1 MQPPSLEEITP
12 DMVGDFMQQA
22 SADRRESLRQSVLAA
37 ANTNPDQ
44 YAEAT
49 KLGRAAGVPPA
60 FVENEIDTYRN
71 TMKLDDMTADRIVTL
86 FPDYAAWLQEDDNAK
101 LAHDDVG
108 ALLGTID
115 LMRSLGASVVDDF
128 AGRTIQG
135 LGGQF
140 SAVANIAAHGE
151 VKMRQAEKEGKLWR
165 IPGLSAAEDLMST
178 AAIGLMGLTGQ
189 GLEFV
194 GGKVRGLGDLI
205 APPVERRGF
214 KDDFAR
220 GLGQGASTI
229 ATAFISRP
237 LAIISTLAQG
247 SSTQMDEIKLAQQQ
261 GKDVDPD
268 GTMESLGV
276 LTGGIVTAAT
286 EMPVYDMI
294 LKRFPA
300 ADKIFKAVPDKYRND
315 AVEFVGKMVMAG
327 GAEGLQEAGEGFLQ
341 RLVTQGFINPEREDY
356 SLGEATEDATL
367 GSSVGATLQGLVLL
381 ALHVS
386 DRRVPKGVQEQ
397 VEREYQKQ
405 KTIETINAIRATKTN
420 ARDSVKMREVLKA
433 GNPDGKVVTL
443 DATVVRQFYQSGID
457 PEQFFN
463 LSPSAREQF
472 EQSEV
477 AGTDITIPLD
487 EFLHAVSTAPDSAY
501 DFMTDFM
508 KVDPSVD
515 PAVQGW
521 DMADPVE
528 RDAFIQ
534 QAVRQAQQEW
544 SESNER
550 VQDAAIDERIE
561 RQIRDNL
568 MNPAI
573 MGEKV
578 RAPEAAATEA
588 TLYGSF
594 ARTLINTGS
603 EAATRVFERRFGTN
617 FQIEGFRPPVRRV
630 GTGSAYYDRLRSKVK
645 ARAAAEK
652 RGQKKR
658 SEQTGFFG
666 QTKKKREKATPTP
679 LINALISRG
688 GIERGSPIA
697 AELAHIGIT
706 TKSHPRLYA
715 RGKLRDID
723 NIVLS
728 EIEGDLGTSGVF
740 VDDGNGYV
748 DRNDL
753 LEKLRDETFGNYI
766 RSDAQ
771 LEQESIEEAEQQILD
786 LLSEQG
792 VDITEASAAD
802 IEAAIDRAT
811 EEYRMEY
818 ETSQPGAFYQTQR
831 GVTQFMDGGQ
841 TIVKLFEGAD
851 QSTLL
856 HETGHVFLDIF
867 ADIASQPD
875 APQAIKDDFAKT
887 LEWMGVQSYD
897 QVQTEQHEQFARGF
911 EAYLYQ
917 GEAPSASLRATFDKF
932 KLWLTNLYRSIKAL
946 NVNVSPEMKAVF
958 DRLLAT
964 NDEIDAVRN
973 NPVVGI
979 EAQTL
984 DMLTKPQREQY
995 LKRKEEA
1002 IREAKNKLFRKAIR
1016 QARRQNTE
1024 WWNNEFARV
1033 QREVEAELQ
1042 QQPVYQ
1048 VTQFLQTGADFT
1060 NESMMVDDDGNTIAP
1075 VKEQHQLNEAATIKV
1090 FDDASPTQKLGK
1102 EELKY
1107 LPRGTRIKQGGI
1119 DPKMIS
1125 DMFGYKSAIEML
1137 RDMQKAEPYNA
1148 AVQKQTEDRMIS
1160 QHGDMLNDG
1169 TIEQEALAMVMAEDT
1184 KAAQVE
1190 LKALANRTGVEYPS
1204 DGDFARAA
1212 EIALGTL
1219 TVDQAVKPDKYYR
1232 AALKAAR
1239 DYGRAL
1245 GKKDYEA
1252 AADAKRR
1259 EIVNK
1264 HLHRLSK
1271 AARDE
1276 TDKAVEKFKKL
1287 EKIPA
1292 KGDAR
1297 KVKIDPEYH
1306 QKIWQILDKYNL
1318 APRLS
1323 DAKRLNI
1330 ELQAMNEWMQRKE
1343 QDEDAALVMPPE
1355 LLAADTKTHYRDLT
1369 MNEFRGLRDLVENI
1383 ETQGRNKRK
1392 FIMQQQQ
1399 RDLEE
1404 LAAELV
1410 ATAEQFND
1418 TRAVSLSERRQNR
1431 KFSKKFGNVING
1443 VDAVNTKASQM
1454 MVLLDG
1460 GDNFGLW
1467 TRTIYE
1473 PMQLSEINRNIRQR
1487 EEFKRFKQIMDEHFG
1502 DEGRGFLDKEYQVG
1516 GESIRMEELLSI
1528 ALHQGTEDN
1537 RTKLL
1542 EGYQES
1548 RGWNQ
1553 DMIDDALANMRAKD
1567 WNFVQDVWDYMDS
1580 FWAETSAVEKRRFG
1594 YAPEKLEATP
1604 FETTTSDGQT
1614 VQLRGGYMRI
1624 MYDADQDV
1632 MTGNDELAQTFKELQ
1647 IGKNAR
1653 AATRRGAMIERV
1665 SGVRRPIRLDLD
1677 VITEHVGEQV
1687 GIITMSETVENIS
1700 KVTRKKEVQE
1710 VLQNT
1715 IGREGKE
1722 MLDLWLKDV
1731 AVGGAMAGGTI
1742 NRALRTIRSNYTV
1755 GRLGLKPLT
1764 ALLQFSGLAHTV
1776 ADLGAKQ
1783 TFKGLAK
1790 MFARGNPYTAARE
1803 VAEKSLFMQER
1814 RFTLNRDI
1822 ADALNEYS
1830 DKGGTVRSKA
1840 AAMMLYPMQKMQ
1852 ELVDTS
1858 SWLSAYDKATAE
1870 GMDDADA
1877 IRTADIAVARLQASG
1892 LTSDLAAIERGT
1904 LNTATQRQELVKA
1917 TTMFFS
1923 YFNAKY
1929 NLLKNKNIQYK
1940 NKQISGVDLAMSY
1953 LMALM
1958 VEGMLSAALMGQ
1970 IDWDDDDD
1978 DELSGKEIAV
1988 GLVSTTI
1995 FNYAST
2001 IPFARTIA
2009 SGAQGFSG
2017 EGAAMGQLSG
2027 LGEFAGRLVG
2037 TAEKLIEGDTDK
2049 INGYALTRQA
2059 VDALNT
2065 FVPLPASVINQFIRG
2080 MELEEKTGD
2089 ASPLDYLVYREDRF

>member
-1 MQPPSLEEITP
+1 MQPPSLEELTP

-22 SADRRESLRQSVLAA
+22 STERRESLRQSILAA

-60 FVENEIDTYRN
+60 FVENELDTYRN
-71 TMKLDDMTADRIVTL
+71 TMKMDDMTADRIVSL

-108 ALLGTID
+108 ALLGTLD

-135 LGGQF
+135 VGGQL
-140 SAVANIAAHGE
+140 SAVANIAAEGE
-151 VKMRQAEKEGKLWR
+151 VLMRQAEQEGKLWR
-165 IPGLSAAEDLMST
+165 IPVISGMNDLAST
-178 AAIGLMGLTGQ
+178 AAIGVASMAGST
-189 GLEFV
+189 LEYV
-194 GGKVRGLGDLI
+194 GKKVRSVGDLI

-229 ATAFISRP
+229 ATAWISRP

-247 SSTQMDEIKLAQQQ
+247 SSAQMDEIEMAQKR
-261 GKDVDPD
+261 GRDVDPD

-327 GAEGLQEAGEGFLQ
+327 GAEGIQEAAEGFLQ
-341 RLVTQGFINPEREDY
+341 RLITQGFIDPEREDY
-356 SLGEATEDATL
+356 SLGEAGEDATL
-367 GSSVGATLQGLVLL
+367 GAAVGATLQGLVLA
-381 ALHVS
+381 ALHIT
-386 DRRVPKGVQEQ
+386 DRRVPQAVQEQ
-397 VEREYQKQ
+397 VEREFQKQ

-420 ARDSVKMREVLKA
+420 ARDAEKMREVLKA

-457 PEQFFN
+457 PEQFYQ
-463 LSPSAREQF
+463 LAPSAREQF
-472 EQSEV
+472 EQAEV
-477 AGTDITIPLD
+477 AGTDISIPLD
-487 EFLHAVSTAPDSAY
+487 EFLHAVANVPDSAY

-508 KVDPSVD
+508 KVDPTVD

-521 DMADPVE
+521 DMADPAE

-534 QAVRQAQQEW
+534 QAVRQAQEEWGAQYEQTQE
-544 SESNER
+544 
-550 VQDAAIDERIE
+550 AALDERIE

-568 MNPAI
+568 MNPAV

-578 RAPEAAATEA
+578 RTPEAAATEA

-594 ARTLINTGS
+594 ARTLIRSGD

-617 FQIEGFRPPVRRV
+617 FQVEGFRPPVRRV
-630 GTGSAYYDRLRSKVK
+630 GTGKAYYDRLRSKVK

-658 SEQTGFFG
+658 AEKAGFFG
-666 QTKKKREKATPTP
+666 TTPRKRTKATPTP
-679 LINALISRG
+679 LINALIARG
-688 GIERGSPIA
+688 GIQRGSPIA
-697 AELAHIGIT
+697 AELEHIGIT
-706 TKSHPRLYA
+706 PKSHPRLYA

-723 NIVLS
+723 NIVVS
-728 EIEGDLGTSGVF
+728 ELEGDLGTSGVF
-740 VDDGNGYV
+740 TDDGNGYV

-753 LEKLRDETFGNYI
+753 LDKLRDETFGNYI
-766 RSDAQ
+766 RSDEM

-792 VDITEASAAD
+792 VDITTASAAEID
-802 IEAAIDRAT
+802 AAIDQAT
-811 EEYRMEY
+811 EQYRMEY
-818 ETSQPGAFYQTQR
+818 ETAQPGAFYQAER
-831 GVTQFMDGGQ
+831 GVTQFADGGQ
-841 TIVKLFEGAD
+841 TIIKLFEGAD

-875 APQAIKDDFAKT
+875 APQAIKDDFART
-887 LEWMGVQSYD
+887 MEWLGVQSYD
-897 QVQTEQHEQFARGF
+897 QVQTPQHEQFARGF

-932 KLWLTNLYRSIKAL
+932 KLWLTNLYRSIKSL
-946 NVNVSPEMKAVF
+946 NVNVSPEMKGVF

-964 NDEIDAVRN
+964 NDEINAIRN

-984 DMLTKPQREQY
+984 EMLTKPQREQY

-1024 WWNNEFARV
+1024 WWNTEFARV

-1042 QQPVYQ
+1042 KMPVYQ
-1048 VTQFLQTGADFT
+1048 VTNFLQTGSDF
-1060 NESMMVDDDGNTIAP
+1060 EGVSMMVDDDGNTITP
-1075 VKEQHQLNEAATIKV
+1075 IKEQHQLNEELTIKA

-1107 LPRGTRIKQGGI
+1107 LPRGTRTKQGGI
-1119 DPKMIS
+1119 DPKLIS

-1137 RDMQKAEPYNA
+1137 RDMQQAEPYAA
-1148 AVQKQTEDRMIS
+1148 AVHKQTEDRMIA
-1160 QHGDMLNDG
+1160 QYGDMLNDG

-1190 LKALANRTGVEYPS
+1190 LKALSQRTGVEYPS

-1245 GKKDYEA
+1245 GKKDFEA

-1276 TDKAVEKFKKL
+1276 TNKAIDKFKKL
-1287 EKIPA
+1287 EKIPP
-1292 KGDAR
+1292 KGDAS

-1323 DAKRLNI
+1323 EAKRLNI
-1330 ELQAMNEWMQRKE
+1330 ELQAMNEWIMRKE

-1369 MNEFRGLRDLVENI
+1369 MNEFRGLRDLVENL

-1392 FIMQQQQ
+1392 FILEGQQ
-1399 RDLEE
+1399 RDLEQ

-1410 ATAEQFND
+1410 ATAEQYNEP
-1418 TRAVSLSERRQNR
+1418 RAVALSERRQNR
-1431 KFSKKFGNVING
+1431 KLKNKLGNVING

-1454 MVLLDG
+1454 MALLDG
-1460 GDNFGLW
+1460 GENFGLW
-1467 TRTIYE
+1467 TRTVYE
-1473 PMQLSEINRNIRQR
+1473 PMQRAEINRNIRQR
-1487 EEFKRFKQIMDEHFG
+1487 AEFKRFKDIMEEHYS
-1502 DEGRGFLDKEYQVG
+1502 DEGRGFLDREYQVG
-1516 GESIRMEELLSI
+1516 GESIRLEELLSI

-1537 RTKLL
+1537 RAKLID
-1542 EGYQES
+1542 GYEEA

-1553 DMIDDALANMRAKD
+1553 DMIDDALSNMREKD
-1567 WNFVQDVWDYMDS
+1567 WNFVQSVWDYMDS

-1594 YAPEKLEATP
+1594 YAPEKIEATP
-1604 FETTTSDGQT
+1604 FEAKTADGKT

-1653 AATRRGAMIERV
+1653 ASTRRGAMIERV

-1700 KVTRKKEVQE
+1700 KVLRKKEVQE

-1715 IGREGKE
+1715 IGRERKE

-1731 AVGGAMAGGTI
+1731 AVGGQMAGGSI

-1755 GRLGLKPLT
+1755 GRLGLKPMT
-1764 ALLQFSGLAHTV
+1764 ALLQFSGIAHTW

-1783 TFKGLAK
+1783 TFKGVAK
-1790 MFARGNPYTAARE
+1790 VFSRGNPYTVARE

-1814 RFTLNRDI
+1814 RFTLNREI

-1830 DKGGTVRSKA
+1830 NKAGTVRSKVS
-1840 AAMMLYPMQKMQ
+1840 AMMLYPMQKMQ
-1852 ELVDTS
+1852 EIVDTAT
-1858 SWLSAYDKATAE
+1858 WLSAYDKATLE

-1953 LMALM
+1953 LMALL
-1958 VEGMLSAALMGQ
+1958 VEGTISAAIMGQ
-1970 IDWDDDDD
+1970 IDWDNDD
-1978 DELSGKEIAV
+1978 DEELSAGEIAT
-1988 GLVSTTI
+1988 GIVSTTL

-2027 LGEFAGRLVG
+2027 LGEFAGRMVG

-2065 FVPLPASVINQFIRG
+2065 FIPLPASVINQFIRG
-2080 MELEEKTGD
+2080 LELEEKTGD
-2089 ASPLDYLVYREDRF
+2089 ASPIDYLVYREDRF